1 MGYEIPGKNITLIA
15 AADLTAKQY
24 HGVML
29 DANGKVAA
37 VTVAGADAI
46 GILQMPAIAGEAA
59 TVMASGI
66 TKAIYGADI
75 TAGQRVMVDA
85 TGKIVPFAAPAAGNT
100 NYAIGKALESGVAG
114 QEGTILLGA
123 NPSVSA

>member
-24 HGVML
+24 HGVVL
-29 DANGKVAA
+29 DANGKAAA

-59 TVMASGI
+59 TVMVSGI
-66 TKAIYGADI
+66 TKAIYGANI

-85 TGKIVPFAAPAAGNT
+85 TGKIVPFATPAAGST
-100 NYAIGKALESGVAG
+100 NYAIGRALESGVAN